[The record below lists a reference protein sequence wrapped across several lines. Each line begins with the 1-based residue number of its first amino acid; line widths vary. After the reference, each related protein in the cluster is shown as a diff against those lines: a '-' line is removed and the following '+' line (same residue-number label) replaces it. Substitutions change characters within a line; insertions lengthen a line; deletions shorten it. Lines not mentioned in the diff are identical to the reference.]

1 MPCKSLN
8 NAFDKIKS
16 LGPEKI
22 FVFIDR
28 RLYQDYYFKLKE
40 LKSLLQCEPVSFIFS
55 DLPDKKIDKEGILKK
70 ETIASIGDDFYNK
83 GGVVSNVHEL
93 IQRIKIYLENSFQ
106 FEVIDDNYENIIL
119 PCLYSK
125 VQSRDNL
132 INNSDANEFNLRLN
146 TLPGK
151 HISAQLL
158 NDFLNKKKIDIEK
171 ETKLWIREFSME
183 IKEGTFYY
191 EINKEFRENNFSNYK
206 TFSKALY
213 RGLEKKYLKGKFDNP
228 LYFCRHI
235 LKVDFDNLENNINNS
250 KKELIYSKQFLS
262 FSQDMDVSLMFLP
275 KDTDKN
281 SIPVLFEVN
290 ISNSL
295 DSYSS
300 NVDIDEF
307 AVFPGEKEVT
317 FLPYSC
323 FVIEEKPENFKK
335 NGKKYKK
342 IKLNYLGNYS
352 KQINEKIKDLNE
364 EKIKSLLE
372 NNSNFSED
380 IKKKFKNEFPDL
392 EQSDLIK
399 WLDIEAKLIKEKIA
413 HKEDYQYPKN
423 IIEIKMKKKGKF
435 LGDEYFQNYHW
446 MLKIYFNDVLQEE
459 QANEINEQFPPKIKI
474 EIDFPILDCEKM
486 FYLCDNILEINFI
499 QFDTSK
505 VNNMSSMFSDC
516 DSLIK
521 INVDIFDTSKVNNM
535 SCMFYKC
542 SSLKKLNL
550 SNFKTDNVTD
560 MSAMFLLC
568 YSLSDLNFD
577 FSKINTDKLENITS
591 IFICCYSLNDY
602 NFSNF
607 DLIKL
612 KEENREG
619 YI

>member
-1 MPCKSLN
+1 M
-8 NAFDKIKS
+8 
-16 LGPEKI
+16 
-22 FVFIDR
+22 
-28 RLYQDYYFKLKE
+28 
-40 LKSLLQCEPVSFIFS
+40 
-55 DLPDKKIDKEGILKK
+55 
-70 ETIASIGDDFYNK
+70 
-83 GGVVSNVHEL
+83 
-93 IQRIKIYLENSFQ
+93 
-106 FEVIDDNYENIIL
+106 
-119 PCLYSK
+119 
-125 VQSRDNL
+125 
-132 INNSDANEFNLRLN
+132 
-146 TLPGK
+146 
-151 HISAQLL
+151 
-158 NDFLNKKKIDIEK
+158 
-171 ETKLWIREFSME
+171 
-183 IKEGTFYY
+183 
-191 EINKEFRENNFSNYK
+191 
-206 TFSKALY
+206 
-213 RGLEKKYLKGKFDNP
+213 
-228 LYFCRHI
+228 
-235 LKVDFDNLENNINNS
+235 
-250 KKELIYSKQFLS
+250 
-262 FSQDMDVSLMFLP
+262 
-275 KDTDKN
+275 
-281 SIPVLFEVN
+281 
-290 ISNSL
+290 
-295 DSYSS
+295 
-300 NVDIDEF
+300 
-307 AVFPGEKEVT
+307 FPGEKEVT

-591 IFICCYSLNDY
+591 IFRCCYSLKDY

-607 DLIKL
+607 DLSKL
-612 KEENREG
+612 KGENREG

>member
-1 MPCKSLN
+1 M
-8 NAFDKIKS
+8 
-16 LGPEKI
+16 
-22 FVFIDR
+22 
-28 RLYQDYYFKLKE
+28 
-40 LKSLLQCEPVSFIFS
+40 
-55 DLPDKKIDKEGILKK
+55 
-70 ETIASIGDDFYNK
+70 
-83 GGVVSNVHEL
+83 
-93 IQRIKIYLENSFQ
+93 
-106 FEVIDDNYENIIL
+106 
-119 PCLYSK
+119 
-125 VQSRDNL
+125 
-132 INNSDANEFNLRLN
+132 
-146 TLPGK
+146 
-151 HISAQLL
+151 
-158 NDFLNKKKIDIEK
+158 
-171 ETKLWIREFSME
+171 
-183 IKEGTFYY
+183 
-191 EINKEFRENNFSNYK
+191 
-206 TFSKALY
+206 
-213 RGLEKKYLKGKFDNP
+213 
-228 LYFCRHI
+228 
-235 LKVDFDNLENNINNS
+235 
-250 KKELIYSKQFLS
+250 
-262 FSQDMDVSLMFLP
+262 
-275 KDTDKN
+275 
-281 SIPVLFEVN
+281 
-290 ISNSL
+290 
-295 DSYSS
+295 
-300 NVDIDEF
+300 
-307 AVFPGEKEVT
+307 
-317 FLPYSC
+317 
-323 FVIEEKPENFKK
+323 
-335 NGKKYKK
+335 
-342 IKLNYLGNYS
+342 
-352 KQINEKIKDLNE
+352 
-364 EKIKSLLE
+364 
-372 NNSNFSED
+372 
-380 IKKKFKNEFPDL
+380 
-392 EQSDLIK
+392 
-399 WLDIEAKLIKEKIA
+399 IKEKIA

-591 IFICCYSLNDY
+591 IFRCCYSLNDY

-607 DLIKL
+607 NLNKL